1 VLSTAIHGDCRGGFA
16 SLQPG
21 AYFVT
26 ICTCGG
32 ECLFDNPILRRV
44 VETAWQE
51 LPRHF
56 PRLSLDAWVVMPN
69 HFHAIPILSD
79 AGVVGAMHSYQD
91 LAAMRGVAPGEMP
104 HVAMGLSGNASPLRF
119 PSGAARGSL
128 GAIIGNFK
136 SVAARRINQIRDT
149 PGAPVWQRN
158 YYEHIIRTERA
169 LRAIRDYISQNPARW
184 RMDRY
189 NILASAPDPLAA
201 ELWRLLVEERP

>member
-1 VLSTAIHGDCRGGFA
+1 MTSDRPQGNRRSIRLPGYDYT
-16 SLQPG
+16 QPG

-104 HVAMGLSGNASPLRF
+104 DVAMGLSGNASPLRF

-149 PGAPVWQRN
+149 PGGAGLAAQL
-158 YYEHIIRTERA
+158 
-169 LRAIRDYISQNPARW
+169 LRAHHPDGARPASHPGLHQPESGA
-184 RMDRY
+184 
-189 NILASAPDPLAA
+189 LAHGQVQYLGQRA
-201 ELWRLLVEERP
+201 